1 MFKQPSLSSIS
12 NIFLLPFGG
21 YVWIACILLI
31 LITIAIAL
39 CQWCLPQ
46 VRQAMHPL
54 EAIQFVLGAT
64 CQQGYY
70 FPINTVSGRII
81 IIFTFIACV
90 ALFTSYA
97 ANIVALLQSPS
108 NTIKTIP
115 DLINSPLKIVVQETV
130 YNHVYYN
137 ETTDPAKIMLWNKKI
152 EPNGMKAFESSV
164 PIGVEKLKSGTYAF
178 QVESH
183 AAYQVIS
190 DTFNEHEKCKL
201 KELPAFKLP
210 RCTVPLRKNSRYRE
224 MIGQRMLWQRETGVM
239 NREYK
244 RWIPQKIRCT
254 GNVGEFDS
262 VGLTDSRPAFMALT
276 IGMVSACLILVVE
289 NAIWH
294 LKTSSNV
301 INKFKLKLKF

>member
-1 MFKQPSLSSIS
+1 MFKQPPLSSIS
-12 NIFLLPFGG
+12 NIFLLPFDN
-21 YVWIACILLI
+21 YVWMACFLLI
-31 LITIAIAL
+31 LITILIAL
-39 CQWCLPQ
+39 FQWILPQ
-46 VRQAMHPL
+46 IRLLAHPL
-54 EAIQFVLGAT
+54 EAVQFVLGAT

-70 FPINTVSGRII
+70 LQTNSISGRII
-81 IIFTFIACV
+81 IIFTFIASI

-108 NTIKTIP
+108 NAIKTIP
-115 DLINSPLKIVVQETV
+115 DLINSPLRVVVQETV

-137 ETTDPAKIMLWNKKI
+137 ETTDPAKIMLWNTKI
-152 EPNGMKAFESSV
+152 KPNGLSAFESSV

-190 DTFNEHEKCKL
+190 DTFNEHEKCGL

-224 MIGQRMLWQRETGVM
+224 MIGQRILWQRETGVM

-244 RWIPQKIRCT
+244 RWIPQKTRCAE
-254 GNVGEFDS
+254 NVGGFDS
-262 VGLTDSRPAFMALT
+262 VGLIECRPAFIALS
-276 IGMVSACLILVVE
+276 IGISFACLILILE
-289 NAIWH
+289 NVIWH
-294 LKTSSNV
+294 LRKG
-301 INKFKLKLKF
+301 IKFYKFELRLKL